1 MKLTKFV
8 PGKCPAMVAALPI
21 LRFCEPDIVAW
32 ALRSTVSAQLL
43 MLIARSEGL
52 AHLHHINQTPTLDE
66 SVTGS

>member
-1 MKLTKFV
+1 MKLTRFV

-32 ALRSTVSAQLL
+32 ALQSL

-52 AHLHHINQTPTLDE
+52 AHLHHISQTPTLDE
-66 SVTGS
+66 SVIGS